1 MTGRAVDFLGS
12 DLAAFGSA
20 ADGGT
25 VRQKQNPPPAG
36 PATFEDLYAEHA
48 ERVLSLLWL
57 FGVAEADRQDV
68 AQEVWAD
75 VHRLLPIFDP
85 SRGSA
90 RAWIA
95 SLTRSAARDWK
106 RTRRRRPELSTR
118 TNREPIAP
126 RTAEMDAEDAERRA
140 ALWAYFERAIP
151 SEEQREAYVL
161 HVVHELTIAE
171 VAEAT
176 GAQPCTVKWRIAMAR
191 RKLKEEMTEEERRK
205 LAAILPVL
213 SVDAFVRALRETK
226 FPEDEIARV
235 WDRVSERI
243 EAEGGSVHDP
253 LGTPATAPSP
263 AAPKGYTFTGP
274 GLASTLAGVFLLGA
288 LSGATALYAFLSR
301 DPRASMTTIDA
312 EIPTAPILTA
322 APTPEPTATASA
334 APNVSSSTTAAPPTS
349 EAWILERARKA
360 EPAEA
365 LALAEQ
371 HARNF
376 PSSSRATAREVIAI
390 HALLKLG
397 RRAEAEE
404 RAAKLVR
411 WAPKKRPEM
420 EALFGRSL
428 L

>member
-1 MTGRAVDFLGS
+1 M
-12 DLAAFGSA
+12 
-20 ADGGT
+20 
-25 VRQKQNPPPAG
+25 RQRQNHPPAG

-95 SLTRSAARDWK
+95 AITRSASRDWK
-106 RTRRRRPELSTR
+106 RTRQRRPELSAR

-151 SEEQREAYVL
+151 SEDQREAYVL

-213 SVDAFVRALRETK
+213 SVDAFVRALRETR
-226 FPEDEIARV
+226 FSEDEIARV

-263 AAPKGYTFTGP
+263 PVPAGYTFTGP
-274 GLASTLAGVFLLGA
+274 GLASALAGVFLLGA
-288 LSGATALYAFLSR
+288 LSGAAAHALFSS
-301 DPRASMTTIDA
+301 PSKASLTTIDA
-312 EIPTAPILTA
+312 EVPVPPIQTATPA
-322 APTPEPTATASA
+322 PEPTATASA
-334 APNVSSSTTAAPPTS
+334 VPSAAPSVRSSTAAAPPAP
-349 EAWILERARKA
+349 EALILERARKA
-360 EPAEA
+360 APAEV
-365 LALAEQ
+365 LTLAEQ

-376 PSSSRATAREVIAI
+376 PSSSRAADREEIAI
-390 HALLKLG
+390 YALLQLG

-411 WAPKKRPEM
+411 WAPKKRPAM
-420 EALFGRSL
+420 ESLFGRSL